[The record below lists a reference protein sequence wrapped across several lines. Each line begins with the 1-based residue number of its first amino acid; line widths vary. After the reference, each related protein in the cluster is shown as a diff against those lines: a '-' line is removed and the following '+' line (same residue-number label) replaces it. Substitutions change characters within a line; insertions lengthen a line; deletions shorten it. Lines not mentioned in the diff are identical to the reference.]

1 MTPRFITLEGID
13 GCGKSTQAVLLARAL
28 ELAGY
33 DVLRLREPGGVKIS
47 EKIRSILLD
56 PQNGEMGDVC
66 ELLLYEA
73 ARAQLVHEVIVPALA
88 AGRTV
93 ICDRFYDSTTAYQ
106 AFADG
111 LDRNMVTHANNIAV
125 NGCHPDLT
133 LVYDID
139 VEAALRRRSNRDGED
154 RLELK
159 GVAFQEKVA
168 SGFRA
173 LIAEEPERVKRID
186 AAQGIDQ
193 VFLQTIGQARL
204 SGLEISEQAQVQAL
218 SELVRV

>member
-1 MTPRFITLEGID
+1 M
-13 GCGKSTQAVLLARAL
+13 
-28 ELAGY
+28 
-33 DVLRLREPGGVKIS
+33 
-47 EKIRSILLD
+47 
-56 PQNGEMGDVC
+56 
-66 ELLLYEA
+66 
-73 ARAQLVHEVIVPALA
+73 
-88 AGRTV
+88 
-93 ICDRFYDSTTAYQ
+93 
-106 AFADG
+106 
-111 LDRNMVTHANNIAV
+111 
-125 NGCHPDLT
+125 
-133 LVYDID
+133 YDID

>member
-56 PQNGEMGDVC
+56 PQNAEMGDTC

-186 AAQGIDQ
+186 AARSIEQ

-218 SELVRV
+218 SELVRA